1 VAFTSNSNI
10 LRVSNFYLKCDRH
23 NLKSGLPVC
32 FSKYRLHN
40 KVGNLPPDEPCRG
53 VSILKPLMGVDN
65 NLLTNLETFF
75 TMNYPI
81 VSCIMFLLCLQ
92 AVTTISYSMNS
103 CFV

>member
-1 VAFTSNSNI
+1 MIYPSYVFALFFI
-10 LRVSNFYLKCDRH
+10 IFWFAMWLLHLIAIFY
-23 NLKSGLPVC
+23 G
-32 FSKYRLHN
+32 KYRLHN